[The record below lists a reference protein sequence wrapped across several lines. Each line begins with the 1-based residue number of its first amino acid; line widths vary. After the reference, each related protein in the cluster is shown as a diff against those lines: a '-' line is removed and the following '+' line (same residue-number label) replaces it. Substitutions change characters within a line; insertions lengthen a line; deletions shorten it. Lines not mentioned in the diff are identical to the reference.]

1 MRFRKVPNAVAEP
14 LVLEEVKAL
23 LKYAAERGLDQEGSI
38 IKPLYLAVQRLEAG
52 SQPAQPEPGGLLSS
66 QDELRAEILRMYSQL
81 TQLTRPVTGRTLV
94 QTAQQFKSATRPLK
108 LFGFLFLALAIGNEV
123 LKAWFG
129 DLPEPEEGWVLQ
141 LLNLRRYVLDYC
153 TPFLWGALGSIA
165 YLLKRLSDIAEER
178 TFDYATAQGWATRV
192 FLGAMLGGVV
202 QYLYDSSVFI
212 NPEAGFKLSASAL
225 GFLTGVGVK
234 VVYGAIEKT
243 IETLGEKMNLNAIK
257 STKSD
262 TASIRAYLNAELVKT
277 DKDAEP
283 EKRKVL
289 LELLDELQEP
299 KKQQ

>member
-1 MRFRKVPNAVAEP
+1 
-14 LVLEEVKAL
+14 
-23 LKYAAERGLDQEGSI
+23 
-38 IKPLYLAVQRLEAG
+38 
-52 SQPAQPEPGGLLSS
+52 
-66 QDELRAEILRMYSQL
+66 
-81 TQLTRPVTGRTLV
+81 
-94 QTAQQFKSATRPLK
+94 
-108 LFGFLFLALAIGNEV
+108 LAIGNEV